1 MKYLSQIVIA
11 FALMMLSG
19 AYGRNRMALTPRR
32 ERTIEGVTS

>member
-1 MKYLSQIVIA
+1 MKYVSQIVIA
-11 FALMMLSG
+11 LASKTLAG